1 MIKLT
6 SEIQYPASEAQRN
19 RASMIARM
27 EALNRSSQALM
38 SVIAKRLGAEKL
50 EDRDDVAELTAEQQR
65 LIENMRA
72 LVRT

>member
-1 MIKLT
+1 MIKPT

-72 LVRT
+72 LVRN